1 MKYDIEKAL
10 NISIPEEIKKII
22 EIKKELSIMVD
33 GELSKFIVLS
43 PDEVMEAYK
52 EQCDLFGYDFVE
64 NNKEKAIWAIYFDD
78 YLCLN
83 YKNCDIS
90 VVYWSTERATESK
103 TLAVFELYSSYED
116 FAKDC

>member
-1 MKYDIEKAL
+1 MKYDVEKAL
-10 NISIPEEIKKII
+10 NITIPEEIKKII
-22 EIKKELSIMVD
+22 ETKKELNITVD

-43 PDEVMEAYK
+43 PDEMMEAYK
-52 EQCDLFGYDFVE
+52 EQSDLFGYDFVPF
-64 NNKEKAIWAIYFDD
+64 AFIDDD

-83 YKNCDIS
+83 YKNCDIP
-90 VVYWSTERATESK
+90 VVYWNTERATESK

>member
-10 NISIPEEIKKII
+10 NITIPEEIKKII

-52 EQCDLFGYDFVE
+52 EQCDLFGYDFVPF
-64 NNKEKAIWAIYFDD
+64 AFTDDD

-103 TLAVFELYSSYED
+103 MLAVFELYSSYED